1 MKIGGV
7 VLCGGKS
14 SRMGRPKAWLPF
26 GGEFMLQ
33 RAVRVLSEIVEP
45 VVVVAARNQDVPP
58 LPSEVAIVSD
68 EIDEK
73 GPLAGLA
80 AGLAALAGQ
89 CDAVYLSAC
98 DVPFLK
104 PEFVRRVVSFLREER
119 QPPPPPPFPSGRGDG
134 EVGSAPNAPFPSGR
148 GGAGLRATV
157 PRVGGFLHPLAAA
170 YRMEVAQVVR
180 AMLTEGQL
188 RATDLFDRVP
198 TRVIE
203 PEELTD
209 VDPELASLRNLN
221 SPEDYEAALRLL
233 PTGAEDRP

>member
-33 RAVRVLSEIVEP
+33 RAVRVLSEVVEP
-45 VVVVAARNQDVPP
+45 IVVVAARGQDVPP
-58 LPSEVAIVSD
+58 LPSEVTLVRD

-80 AGLAALAGQ
+80 AGLAALAGR

-104 PEFVRRVVSFLREER
+104 PEFVSRVVSFLGEEISAE
-119 QPPPPPPFPSGRGDG
+119 PAPSLKGRG
-134 EVGSAPNAPFPSGR
+134 EPLPNPSPKRR
-148 GGAGLRATV
+148 GA
-157 PRVGGFLHPLAAA
+157 
-170 YRMEVAQVVR
+170 
-180 AMLTEGQL
+180 
-188 RATDLFDRVP
+188 
-198 TRVIE
+198 
-203 PEELTD
+203 
-209 VDPELASLRNLN
+209 
-221 SPEDYEAALRLL
+221 
-233 PTGAEDRP
+233 